1 MFEGWSCIILGIV
14 ILIAGICFGVY
25 FLKKQSY
32 AGGLTVIISGIVI
45 GLLISIGSAY
55 WLYGTESGKRAQKDW
70 VSETSGGIERVV
82 TVYDING
89 EVIQTYEGKFD
100 IETNEQNYILFED
113 EKGERHTIYYTTGTI
128 IVDEK

>member
-1 MFEGWSCIILGIV
+1 MLIGWLGIITGIIV
-14 ILIAGICFGVY
+14 LIIGVGVGILNIKDGEKRVGKIC
-25 FLKKQSY
+25 
-32 AGGLTVIISGIVI
+32 IVI
-45 GLLISIGSAY
+45 GILLSISISIGSGY

-70 VSETSGGIERVV
+70 ISETSGGIERVV

-89 EVIQTYEGKFD
+89 QVIQTYEGKFD

-113 EKGERHTIYYTTGTI
+113 ENGERHTIYYTTGTI

>member
-1 MFEGWSCIILGIV
+1 MILGWIGIVLGIIILIVGIVLGIYNMRNNYTGLGITCIIVGMIV
-14 ILIAGICFGVY
+14 
-25 FLKKQSY
+25 
-32 AGGLTVIISGIVI
+32 GLS
-45 GLLISIGSAY
+45 ISIGSGY

-70 VSETSGGIERVV
+70 ISETSGGIERVV

-89 EVIQTYEGKFD
+89 QVIQTYEGKFD

>member
-1 MFEGWSCIILGIV
+1 MIIGWIGIIIGI
-14 ILIAGICFGVY
+14 IIIIAGISFGI
-25 FLKKQSY
+25 
-32 AGGLTVIISGIVI
+32 GGIKNGETSVGVSFIIVGLVI
-45 GLLISIGSAY
+45 GLAISIGSGY

-70 VSETSGGIERVV
+70 ISETAGGIQRTV
-82 TVYDING
+82 TVYDIDG
-89 EVIQTYEGKFD
+89 EIIQTYEGKFD